1 MLIFP
6 LSFDFLK
13 SLLEPI
19 QYLRIYLISSIFEQI
34 FHFHFDHIVHET
46 RGQNENGKD
55 AKKRGI
61 KKCLK
66 YWIGSCLMDNVFDF
80 KKPKSIK
87 NTSPKSSQF

>member
-1 MLIFP
+1 M
-6 LSFDFLK
+6 SFGFLK
-13 SLLEPI
+13 SKTLSIRQEPI

-66 YWIGSCLMDNVFDF
+66 YWIGSKRDF
-80 KKPKSIK
+80 KKTKDNGKIHINHPYFK
-87 NTSPKSSQF
+87 

>member
-1 MLIFP
+1 LVNQKG
-6 LSFDFLK
+6 STGRKD
-13 SLLEPI
+13 EPI

-66 YWIGSCLMDNVFDF
+66 YWIGS
-80 KKPKSIK
+80 
-87 NTSPKSSQF
+87 